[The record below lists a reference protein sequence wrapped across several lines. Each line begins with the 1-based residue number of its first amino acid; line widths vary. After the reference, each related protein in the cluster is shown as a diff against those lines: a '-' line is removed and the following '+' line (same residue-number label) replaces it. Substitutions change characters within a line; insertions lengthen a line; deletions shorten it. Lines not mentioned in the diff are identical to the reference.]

1 VEQLAIDNNWGGIT
15 KPPTNQVGTPPDKGL
30 FEQFELPTPIE
41 DPNAGNFFTPESPDA
56 SKPITDPGTTYFIGE
71 GNVGADLLSGD
82 EVANVDLFRHD
93 IDNIY
98 DRVQAY
104 QRFGLLE
111 TPVPAFPPNQ
121 FNPKQ
126 AVMKVFSKELV
137 CSVYLEKYELLTA
150 TNVDGTPLESV
161 FGASQRVEGYRVYV
175 DPKQYNSLIP
185 AEARPPGSPDGVRPA
200 FSGYLNSKFLD
211 SGDSTYYPNHNF
223 KINLAN
229 KAKSPEESQFEKSY
243 VHFKSHY
250 NFYESPYEEVI
261 DGVDEKALPNL
272 YTFMTVLSDKSS
284 ALSFAMADTVQG
296 ELGSPPQLLFSNKF
310 WTHASLNNSIES
322 LYAPQAEGT
331 PLTKGSLLKR
341 SPLSRYFDDWS
352 EAAQTAGIGVDL
364 NVGQPQMADPNLNV
378 LQSVVQNYSRIFVP
392 DLTNSGVLQYN
403 KLARNFP
410 MNVEF
415 YFTTDPNNNFYEM
428 LKATGHDALMLRWL
442 SELASA
448 DSTRFVEFE
457 GPEYRN
463 FVSRLDYSFEEYMN
477 AALTPI
483 YGTTAGLPLD
493 NTENLIYLGK
503 AEYTGAG
510 LMGMAPWIDYLSKAA
525 ALKQLAADFIKN
537 KMLSYRRIL
546 NGTTC
551 YNETFFYEVEKFSSS
566 IAGAIGT
573 KLQSFFFPNDKHKTI
588 NFIDTQVK
596 YSTGY
601 VYRIWKWQ
609 VVVGTDYSPS
619 LIGTEEASA
628 KFAHATGEGEIVHP
642 LKNDTDVWFT
652 TDHESRIIGDLHV
665 KLTPNVRII
674 RVPYYNV
681 VESNQEGVLPIHSP
695 TVILDNPPLY
705 PEIEFVPLID
715 ERNNMIINIKDTIG
729 SYKDYAKPIN
739 QTQEDEIYGDEL
751 LFEAILYHQL
761 KNNLNLPPE
770 ELGKLNINTN
780 KLLFKTDDLA
790 QTFELY
796 MLLKKPT
803 TYSDFGDA
811 HLDTVAGP
819 NSAYKVKLGFN
830 QKYYFTFR
838 TTDIHQNF
846 SNPTPVYEVEIIEES
861 GMSYPVINV
870 LDLEEENKKLGIQE
884 NVMNYTK
891 NGKMFLCIK
900 PNEEQT
906 DLLSNLITPD
916 EELDVESALDLMP
929 ISLGIKENGSAFGKK
944 FKFRIKSKK
953 TGRVF
958 DVNFTPQNTTT
969 ETHISS
975 EDGFGD

>member
-1 VEQLAIDNNWGGIT
+1 MS
-15 KPPTNQVGTPPDKGL
+15 
-30 FEQFELPTPIE
+30 EQFEAPLAPPSQG
-41 DPNAGNFFTPESPDA
+41 DFFTPESPDA

-71 GNVGADLLSGD
+71 NNVAFATGVD
-82 EVANVDLFRHD
+82 VANIDLFRWD
-93 IDNIY
+93 IDNVY

-121 FNPKQ
+121 FNPKRP
-126 AVMKVFSKELV
+126 AMKVFSNELL
-137 CSVYLEKYELLTA
+137 CSVYLEEYEAMLAASTDRGDQELPPGA
-150 TNVDGTPLESV
+150 
-161 FGASQRVEGYRVYV
+161 FGAFQRVEGYRVYV
-175 DPKQYNSLIP
+175 DPKQYNSLLP
-185 AEARPPGSPDGVRPA
+185 PEDHPPGSPGGERPA
-200 FSGYLNSKFLD
+200 FSDYLNSKFLD
-211 SGDSTYYPNHNF
+211 SGDTSYYPHHNF

-229 KAKSPEESQFEKSY
+229 KAKSPEESQFEKDY

-250 NFYESPYEEVI
+250 NFYESPYEEAI
-261 DGVDEKALPNL
+261 DGIDEKALPNL

-284 ALSFAMADTVQG
+284 ALSFTSQAFQKG
-296 ELGSPPQLLFSNKF
+296 SNLGAFIPEDVLYNKF

-331 PLTKGSLLKR
+331 PLTKGNLLKR

-364 NVGQPQMADPNLNV
+364 NVGQPQMADPNLSI

-392 DLTNSGVLQYN
+392 DLGTDSGVLQYN

-415 YFTTDPNNNFYEM
+415 YFTTDPNNNFYEI

-442 SELASA
+442 SELASV

-463 FVSRLDYSFEEYMN
+463 FTPRLDYSFEEYVN
-477 AALTPI
+477 SALTI
-483 YGTTAGLPLD
+483 NDDGTPGLPLD
-493 NTENLIYLGK
+493 SNIENLIYLGK
-503 AEYTGAG
+503 AEYTGGG
-510 LMGMAPWIDYLSKAA
+510 LMEMGAYIEYIAKAA
-525 ALKQLAADFIKN
+525 ALKQLAAEFIKD
-537 KMLSYRRIL
+537 KMLSYRDIL
-546 NGTTC
+546 NGATC
-551 YNETFFYEVEKFSSS
+551 YNQTFFYEVEKFSST
-566 IAGAIGT
+566 IGGAIGT

-619 LIGTEEASA
+619 LIGAEDAAANTLVD
-628 KFAHATGEGEIVHP
+628 TGPGTAEWKVNHPFKELGEIWHSGQ
-642 LKNDTDVWFT
+642 
-652 TDHESRIIGDLHV
+652 ESSIIGDLHV
-665 KLTPNVRII
+665 TLTPNVRII

-739 QTQEDEIYGDEL
+739 QTQEDEVYGDEF
-751 LFEAILYHQL
+751 LFEAMLHHQL

-811 HLDTVAGP
+811 LLDTVAGP
-819 NSAYKVKLGFN
+819 NSAYKVKLDFN

-838 TTDIHQNF
+838 TTDIHRNF
-846 SNPTPVYEVEIIEES
+846 SNPTPVYEVEIVEES

-870 LDLEEENKKLGIQE
+870 LDLEEESKKLGIQE
-884 NVMNYTK
+884 NVVNYTK

-916 EELDVESALDLMP
+916 EEPEIESALDLMP
-929 ISLGIKENGSAFGKK
+929 ISLGVKENGSAFGKK